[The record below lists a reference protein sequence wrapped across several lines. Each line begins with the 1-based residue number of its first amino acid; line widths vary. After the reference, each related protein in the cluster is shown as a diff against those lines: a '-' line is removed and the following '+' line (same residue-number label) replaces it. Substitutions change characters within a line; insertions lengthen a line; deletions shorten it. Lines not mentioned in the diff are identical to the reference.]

1 MSGGKKRYK
10 ATIAGKSYSIVGS
23 RPTEHLQLVAETV
36 DEQINQIKS
45 LTDNLELDKMAV
57 LTAVNAVSDQ
67 LEMQIEMEKM
77 RQKITELETKLAKF
91 EEG

>member
-1 MSGGKKRYK
+1 MEKNVIRQPLRGNPIPLLVQDQLTY
-10 ATIAGKSYSIVGS
+10 
-23 RPTEHLQLVAETV
+23 LQLVAETV

>member
-10 ATIAGKSYSIVGS
+10 ATIAGKSYTIVGS
-23 RPTEHLQLVAETV
+23 RPTEYLQLVAETV

>member
-1 MSGGKKRYK
+1 
-10 ATIAGKSYSIVGS
+10 
-23 RPTEHLQLVAETV
+23 
-36 DEQINQIKS
+36 
-45 LTDNLELDKMAV
+45 MAV